1 MRIVKVE
8 PGRVPYEK
16 EIENN
21 LKSIQA
27 EVGVGLFQPLY
38 LGAGIVLCCN
48 EEGKL
53 NGMPPNRRLGDD
65 ILCGPFFLDG
75 RKRRG
80 GIVSLTDR
88 QMPAGQD
95 AFAQRN
101 NLPGK
106 NRSWSPKSQFSLGK
120 EEHNEEG

>member
-8 PGRVPYEK
+8 PGRAPYEK

-53 NGMPPNRRLGDD
+53 RNLPWNRALRDEAGQIYDIVAGTCFLCAAPPGEDSFA
-65 ILCGPFFLDG
+65 G
-75 RKRRG
+75 
-80 GIVSLTDR
+80 LTDA
-88 QMPAGQD
+88 QLD
-95 AFAQRN
+95 AFSRRFAA
-101 NLPGK
+101 LEWFIPT
-106 NRSWSPKSQFSLGK
+106 P
-120 EEHNEEG
+120 EGLVVLREAAL

>member
-65 ILCGPFFLDG
+65 ILCGPFLLVGENGAGEF
-75 RKRRG
+75 
-80 GIVSLTDR
+80 VSLTDR
-88 QMPAGQD
+88 QMQLAQD
-95 AFAQRN
+95 AFAQPEQFTGEEPE
-101 NLPGK
+101 LE
-106 NRSWSPKSQFSLGK
+106 PKVTIFTW
-120 EEHNEEG
+120 

>member
-8 PGRVPYEK
+8 PGRAPYEK
-16 EIENN
+16 KIENN

-53 NGMPPNRRLGDD
+53 LAIRNLIREVGVFPR
-65 ILCGPFFLDG
+65 FYA
-75 RKRRG
+75 
-80 GIVSLTDR
+80 GI
-88 QMPAGQD
+88 
-95 AFAQRN
+95 
-101 NLPGK
+101 
-106 NRSWSPKSQFSLGK
+106 
-120 EEHNEEG
+120 